1 MLGGKF
7 FQKIRLCL
15 AKVQKNIEKTNY
27 TVPSKT
33 LARME
38 ARTEGGADPILWD
51 TYSYHQG
58 QKVFNQKI

>member
-27 TVPSKT
+27 AVPSKT

-51 TYSYHQG
+51 TYSYHLG
-58 QKVFNQKI
+58 QKVFKQKI